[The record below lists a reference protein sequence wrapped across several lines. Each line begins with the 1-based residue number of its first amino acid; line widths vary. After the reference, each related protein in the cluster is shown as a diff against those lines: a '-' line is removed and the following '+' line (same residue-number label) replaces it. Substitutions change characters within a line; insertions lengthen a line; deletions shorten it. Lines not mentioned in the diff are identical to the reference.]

1 MLWKKFMEIL
11 GKFALDDL
19 ETHVQHIHYFTINHT
34 DSFVFQKLARR
45 NVIYISVKLVYSA
58 LIV

>member
-19 ETHVQHIHYFTINHT
+19 KTHVQYTHYFTINYT
-34 DSFVFQKLARR
+34 DSFVFQKPSRR
-45 NVIYISVKLVYSA
+45 NVII
-58 LIV
+58 